1 MDRMCVLLY
10 SKYSPMSTKLMTA
23 LSECPIDLETTVGL
37 NTVCIDN
44 QDVRKRLLKNG
55 KIEISVVPCVLI
67 VYRSG
72 GVEKYEGDAAF
83 QWIDESVSKYS
94 QRVPV
99 PVPES
104 FPVEPQPQ
112 PQVHIAPQPQKKQVY
127 KKHPPVIIEQEEP
140 EPEPE
145 YEEEE
150 EDDDDVEY
158 IPVPQPIRKSKPV
171 RKTKKETTSVEDLGF
186 EPYEEKEFPVAE
198 DKVKNSRGSDLLSAA
213 AAMQK
218 ERDAGDPKTKK
229 KYSV

>member
-23 LSECPIDLETTVGL
+23 LSECPIDLEATVGL

-55 KIEISVVPCVLI
+55 KIEISVVPCILI

-94 QRVPV
+94 KRVPDQ
-99 PVPES
+99 ES
-104 FPVEPQPQ
+104 LPVEPTPQ
-112 PQVHIAPQPQKKQVY
+112 PQVHIAPQPQKKEVRN
-127 KKHPPVIIEQEEP
+127 KHPPVIIEQEYDEND
-140 EPEPE
+140 
-145 YEEEE
+145 
-150 EDDDDVEY
+150 EDEDEDEDEDVEY
-158 IPVPQPIRKSKPV
+158 IPVPQPPRKTKPV

-198 DKVKNSRGSDLLSAA
+198 DKVKNSIKGNDLLSAA

-218 ERDAGDPKTKK
+218 ERDAGEPKTKK
-229 KYSV
+229 KYGE

>member
-23 LSECPIDLETTVGL
+23 LSECPIDLGATVGL

-55 KIEISVVPCVLI
+55 KIEISLVPCILI

-99 PVPES
+99 QVPES
-104 FPVEPQPQ
+104 FPAEPTPQ
-112 PQVHIAPQPQKKQVY
+112 HQVNIAPQPRKKEVH
-127 KKHPPVIIEQEEP
+127 KKHPPVIIDQEED
-140 EPEPE
+140 ED
-145 YEEEE
+145 EE
-150 EDDDDVEY
+150 DDDVEY
-158 IPVPQPIRKSKPV
+158 IPVPQPSRKTKPV
-171 RKTKKETTSVEDLGF
+171 RKSKKETTSVEDLGF
-186 EPYEEKEFPVAE
+186 EPYEEKEFPVTE
-198 DKVKNSRGSDLLSAA
+198 DKVKNSIRGSDLLSAA

-218 ERDAGDPKTKK
+218 ERDTADPKTKK
-229 KYSV
+229 NI